1 MKNHN
6 CYPWIIAGT
15 YLLFSTCWI
24 IFSDLLLESYI
35 SGLVSYAHGQTIKG
49 LFFISLSTVIILLV
63 SRQLMRKKNYAEGR
77 FRKAKSAFIS
87 LFKNAP
93 IGYSIV
99 DANGYIRES
108 NSFFRGILG
117 ITPDR
122 RHDNIRVFFQQ
133 EDGEQI
139 ISWMHSPV
147 VKDRPESQ
155 MLQRRMKTADGR
167 MIWALI
173 NISHISQGGQYLV
186 SVQDISS
193 EKEIMNELFALKS
206 ELREIGKAGNIGHW
220 ELDIETGSI
229 KLSEEIQF
237 MLKPTA
243 GKSQSSKEEFIS
255 LLSEKEARHVRNA
268 VQESR
273 ISNFPLDV
281 TFEYESADHVLR
293 YFHLSGNWQA
303 SKKTHQIILAGTIRD
318 ISIDVKLLQKQT
330 EYARHLDNW
339 TGTVSHQLRGPITTM
354 GGLLNL
360 LVRKEIT
367 DQEVNLIIHHMRNS
381 YTEMDELTRRFGTEL
396 VTQKKSIES

>member
-24 IFSDLLLESYI
+24 VFSDLLLGSYI
-35 SGLVSYAHGQTIKG
+35 SGFVSYSHAQTIKG

-63 SRQLMRKKNYAEGR
+63 SRQLMRKKVLAEGR
-77 FRKAKSAFIS
+77 FRKAKTAFLS
-87 LFKNAP
+87 LFKKAP
-93 IGYSIV
+93 IGYAII
-99 DANGYIRES
+99 DENGYIRES

-117 ITPDR
+117 LRPDKL
-122 RHDNIRVFFQQ
+122 HDNISAFFRM
-133 EDGEQI
+133 EDSERI
-139 ISWMHSPV
+139 ASWMHSPV
-147 VKDRPESQ
+147 TRDRPESQ
-155 MLQRRMKTADGR
+155 LLQRKMYTADGR
-167 MIWALI
+167 TIWALI
-173 NISHISQGGQYLV
+173 NISHIDQDGKYLI

-206 ELREIGKAGNIGHW
+206 ELREISKAGKIGHW

-237 MLKPTA
+237 MLKPAA
-243 GKSQSSKEEFIS
+243 GKAKSNREEFIS
-255 LLSEKEARHVRNA
+255 LLSEKEAEHVRNA

-273 ISNFPLDV
+273 INNIPLDV
-281 TFEYESADHVLR
+281 TFEYETGDHVQR
-293 YFHLSGNWQA
+293 YFHLSGNWHA
-303 SKKTHQIILAGTIRD
+303 SKKTHQFILAGTIRD
-318 ISIDVKLLQKQT
+318 ISIDIKLLQKQT

-360 LVRKEIT
+360 LVKKDIT
-367 DQEVNLIIHHMRNS
+367 DQEVNQIIRHMRNS
-381 YTEMDELTRRFGTEL
+381 YTEMDELTRKFGTEL